1 MLGKLVSVIITTYN
15 RKDQLSLTLDS
26 ILKQTYK
33 NIEIII
39 IDDYSTDGTKDLIE
53 SKLLKLDNRIKYIR
67 CEKNSG
73 LATARNKGILNS
85 NGEYFTFCDDD
96 DLWMPNFIEEFV
108 NVASMYDSEWCF
120 CCSGKYKNFLGTE
133 IYSKFEYEGELKD
146 LIKEGFTPPVASQF
160 YNLSSIKKING
171 YSTYVKTGVD
181 HDLWIR
187 LAKAGVKIKYIPKI
201 LSVPNANFSQS
212 RMTTNYHQRVNGI
225 KNTLLI
231 WKNDLTEIYGNEF
244 YLKFCDA
251 YLLREKLKFLNT
263 FLKDLNIVMVYK
275 IKKDIPFFSF
285 FKILIFSFTKKLLK
299 ILIPEIFI
307 SKKKKIKVQ
316 PTLKI

>member
-1 MLGKLVSVIITTYN
+1 MLRNLVSVIITTYN
-15 RKDQLSLTLDS
+15 RKNQLSLTLKS
-26 ILKQTYK
+26 ILEQTYK

-39 IDDYSTDGTKDLIE
+39 VDDYSTDGTKDLIE
-53 SKLLKLDNRIKYIR
+53 SKLLKLDDRIKYIR
-67 CEKNSG
+67 CDKNSG

-108 NVASMYDSEWCF
+108 IVASMFDREWCF
-120 CCSGKYKNFLGTE
+120 CCSGKYTNFLGTE
-133 IYSKFEYEGELKD
+133 IYSKFEYEGELKN

-160 YNLSSIKKING
+160 YNLHSIKKVNG
-171 YSTYVKTGVD
+171 YNTRVKTGVD

-201 LSVPNANFSQS
+201 LSIPNANIRQS
-212 RMTTNYHQRVNGI
+212 RMTTNYNHRLNGI

-231 WKNDLTEIYGNEF
+231 WKNDLIEIYGNEF

-251 YLLREKLKFLNT
+251 YLLREKVKFLNA
-263 FLKDLNIVMVYK
+263 FLKDLNLVMVYK

-285 FKILIFSFTKKLLK
+285 FKVLIFSFAKKSLK
-299 ILIPEIFI
+299 ILIPGIFI
-307 SKKKKIKVQ
+307 SKKKKN
-316 PTLKI
+316 

>member
-15 RKDQLSLTLDS
+15 RKNQLSLTLDS

-39 IDDYSTDGTKDLIE
+39 IDDYSTDGTKDLVE

-67 CEKNSG
+67 CDKNSG

-108 NVASMYDSEWCF
+108 IVASMYDSEWCF
-120 CCSGKYKNFLGTE
+120 CCSGKYKNFFGTE
-133 IYSKFEYEGELKD
+133 IVSTFQYEGQLKN

-171 YSTYVKTGVD
+171 YNTKVKTGVD

-187 LAKAGVKIKYIPKI
+187 LAKIGIKIKYIPKI
-201 LSVPNANFSQS
+201 LSIPNTNVRQL
-212 RMTTNYHQRVNGI
+212 RMTNNYNHRLNEI

-244 YLKFCDA
+244 YFKFCKA
-251 YLLREKLKFLNT
+251 YLLRERLKFLIS
-263 FLKDLNIVMVYK
+263 FLKDFNLTMLFK
-275 IKKDIPFFSF
+275 IKKDIPLFIFY
-285 FKILIFSFTKKLLK
+285 KNLIFLLTKGLLK
-299 ILIPEIFI
+299 IFVPKIFI
-307 SKKKKIKVQ
+307 SKKKKIKIQ